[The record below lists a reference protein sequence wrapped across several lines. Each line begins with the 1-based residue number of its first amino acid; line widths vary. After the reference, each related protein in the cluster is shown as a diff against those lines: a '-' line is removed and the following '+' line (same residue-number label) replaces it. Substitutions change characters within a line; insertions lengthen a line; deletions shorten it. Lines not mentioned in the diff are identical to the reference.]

1 MQWAPFSLEVC
12 SRARDCQD
20 VFNSVL
26 RNDEIMGEKCSLSFW
41 VAMELPF
48 RDFYSSFDVLRPRV

>member
-20 VFNSVL
+20 LFQICVEKRRNNGGKVL
-26 RNDEIMGEKCSLSFW
+26 TINLGRYGAPIS
-41 VAMELPF
+41 
-48 RDFYSSFDVLRPRV
+48 